1 MSFKVLD
8 YVFLFHMRSLDNTE
22 VLKEIKTILKTS
34 KIDIL
39 SGLKNCCDFLKG
51 NISYFDWVGF
61 YFADFQKKN
70 LYLKAFSGKPTD
82 HTIIPFGIGICG
94 QVALSNKN
102 LMAPDVKVQDNYIA
116 CSLDV
121 KSELVVPL
129 FLEGKNIGQIDIDS
143 NKLNPFSKEDELLLE
158 ACCDLISKT
167 YGNSLLSL

>member
-8 YVFLFHMRSLDNTE
+8 YVFLFHMRSLGNTE

-82 HTIIPFGIGICG
+82 HTTIPFGIGICG

>member
-1 MSFKVLD
+1 VLD

>member
-1 MSFKVLD
+1 MS
-8 YVFLFHMRSLDNTE
+8 SLGSTE
-22 VLKEIKTILKTS
+22 VLKEITTILKAS

-39 SGLKNCCDFLKG
+39 NGLNKCCHFLEE
-51 NISYFDWVGF
+51 NIPHFDWVGF

-70 LYLKAFSGKPTD
+70 LNLKAFSGKPTD
-82 HTIIPFGIGICG
+82 HTTIPFGIGICG

-102 LMAPDVKVQDNYIA
+102 LVVPDVKVHDNYIA

>member
-1 MSFKVLD
+1 MYFCLN
-8 YVFLFHMRSLDNTE
+8 MTSLSNTE
-22 VLKEIKTILKTS
+22 VLKEIKTILEKS

-39 SGLKNCCDFLKG
+39 GGLKKCCHFLKE
-51 NISYFDWVGF
+51 NISHFDWVGF
-61 YFADFQKKN
+61 YFADFHTKN
-70 LYLKAFSGKPTD
+70 LNLKAFSGKPTD
-82 HTIIPFGIGICG
+82 HTTIPFGSGICG

-102 LMAPDVKVQDNYIA
+102 FMVPNVREQDNYIA
-116 CSLDV
+116 CNLDV

-129 FLEGKNIGQIDIDS
+129 FIEGKNIGQIDIDS

>member
-1 MSFKVLD
+1 MDLIHKFTPKIEKILNQSSFNLD
-8 YVFLFHMRSLDNTE
+8 DSLNKICQFLRTNVIH
-22 VLKEIKTILKTS
+22 
-34 KIDIL
+34 
-39 SGLKNCCDFLKG
+39 
-51 NISYFDWVGF
+51 FDWVGF

-70 LYLKAFSGKPTD
+70 LNLKAFSGKPTD
-82 HTIIPFGIGICG
+82 HTNIPFGIGICG

-102 LMAPDVKVQDNYIA
+102 LMVPDVKVQDNYIA
-116 CSLDV
+116 CSSDV

>member
-1 MSFKVLD
+1 MDLVHRFTPKVEKILNQNPFDLD
-8 YVFLFHMRSLDNTE
+8 KSL
-22 VLKEIKTILKTS
+22 LKICKLLKT
-34 KIDIL
+34 
-39 SGLKNCCDFLKG
+39 
-51 NISYFDWVGF
+51 NIIHFDWVGF
-61 YFADFQKKN
+61 YFADFQNKN
-70 LYLKAFSGKPTD
+70 LNLKAFSGKPTD
-82 HTIIPFGIGICG
+82 HTNIPFGIGICG

-102 LMAPDVKVQDNYIA
+102 LMVPDVKVQDNYIA

-167 YGNSLLSL
+167 YDNSLLSL